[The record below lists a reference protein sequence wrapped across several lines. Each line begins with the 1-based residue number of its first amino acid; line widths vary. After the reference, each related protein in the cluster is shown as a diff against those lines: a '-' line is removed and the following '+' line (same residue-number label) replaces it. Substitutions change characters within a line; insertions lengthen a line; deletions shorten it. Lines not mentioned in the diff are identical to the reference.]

1 MKKVL
6 ALTMALALVAASFAG
21 CGNSSSS
28 TSTTAAATTAA
39 AGETAAEG
47 TGTVKIGMSGPLTGG
62 ASAYG
67 LAVKAGMEV
76 AGEEIGRRV

>member
-39 AGETAAEG
+39 AGETAAAQIPVG
-47 TGTVKIGMSGPLTGG
+47 PHRAGSPRLPWQCGPPRGQCPTDGSGP
-62 ASAYG
+62 
-67 LAVKAGMEV
+67 
-76 AGEEIGRRV
+76 